1 MSPPTTTGGK
11 DEPNID
17 FMRKSQRASQHGS
30 RSVKTNNMQHIGGV
44 MVSMLASSVVDHGYK
59 PQTGQTK
66 DCRIGNCCFSA
77 NHAAKMRKNKDLSD

>member
-1 MSPPTTTGGK
+1 MNPPTTTGGK

-17 FMRKSQRASQHGS
+17 YMRKSQRASQHRS
-30 RSVKTNNMQHIGGV
+30 RRVKTNDMQRIGGV
-44 MVSMLASSVVDHGYK
+44 MVNMFASSVVDHGYE

-77 NHAAKMRKNKDLSD
+77 NHAANMRKDKDLSD